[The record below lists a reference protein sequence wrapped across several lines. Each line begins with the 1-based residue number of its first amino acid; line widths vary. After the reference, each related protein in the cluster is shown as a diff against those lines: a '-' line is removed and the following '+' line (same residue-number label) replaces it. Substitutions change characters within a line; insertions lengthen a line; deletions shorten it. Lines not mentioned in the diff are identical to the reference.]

1 MENRLKKLKISQLR
15 KVYSKMVKM
24 KHTKIKKKDMIN
36 RLLQPL
42 KNKYKM
48 SGTEDSDKLSS
59 DLMKVLAEQLDTKN
73 LSKVAITS
81 KDINED
87 MQSELDKRIK
97 EKYSKLSMIK
107 KYKKFKIIPYLI
119 SSQKFKY
126 VNDILDK
133 FEKYSDLLGYD
144 ISDLNEKDIDEDDR
158 RKIMRTPL
166 IYAILKGEEEI
177 IKKLIRL
184 GVDINITDETRDGQS
199 GRENALFYL
208 IRSDKFTNKKK
219 LELLK
224 YFVDNGGNIYTQN
237 ANGSTLLMAAITS
250 KCGKDIIKYLI
261 NKGIGVNET
270 NDLGFSPLMAA
281 IIWNTMGGNHLPHVN
296 PFKNNLEII
305 KILVENGADVN
316 ARMRT
321 GWTPLKWAID
331 RKSFEIVKY
340 LVENGAEIEDI
351 SYDQGQN
358 NNNIEYPA
366 DIEAL
371 DKIKR
376 YLRDKKRMEKYKK

>member
-1 MENRLKKLKISQLR
+1 
-15 KVYSKMVKM
+15 
-24 KHTKIKKKDMIN
+24 
-36 RLLQPL
+36 
-42 KNKYKM
+42 
-48 SGTEDSDKLSS
+48 
-59 DLMKVLAEQLDTKN
+59 
-73 LSKVAITS
+73 
-81 KDINED
+81 
-87 MQSELDKRIK
+87 
-97 EKYSKLSMIK
+97 
-107 KYKKFKIIPYLI
+107 
-119 SSQKFKY
+119 
-126 VNDILDK
+126 
-133 FEKYSDLLGYD
+133 
-144 ISDLNEKDIDEDDR
+144 
-158 RKIMRTPL
+158 
-166 IYAILKGEEEI
+166 
-177 IKKLIRL
+177 
-184 GVDINITDETRDGQS
+184 
-199 GRENALFYL
+199 
-208 IRSDKFTNKKK
+208 
-219 LELLK
+219 
-224 YFVDNGGNIYTQN
+224 
-237 ANGSTLLMAAITS
+237 MAAITS

-305 KILVENGADVN
+305 KILIENGADVN